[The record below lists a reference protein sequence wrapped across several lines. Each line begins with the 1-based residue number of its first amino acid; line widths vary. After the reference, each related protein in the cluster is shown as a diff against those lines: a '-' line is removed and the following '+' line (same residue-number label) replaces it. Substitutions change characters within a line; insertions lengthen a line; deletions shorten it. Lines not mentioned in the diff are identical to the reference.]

1 MNLKDLQQKLL
12 TVVFNGYF
20 NDAKHALRRL
30 EQMLSLLGDAH
41 NSDRVKDLKI
51 WIGSIQMDI
60 LEGYENNISVTEPD
74 DNPPRAEKEKK

>member
-51 WIGSIQMDI
+51 RIGSIQMDI
-60 LEGYENNISVTEPD
+60 LEGYENNTSVYEAIK
-74 DNPPRAEKEKK
+74 DNPHSGEKKE